1 MKADLNLTNRLRFLG
16 RSNSLRMGIVLS
28 FVLAVIVTSFLTSST
43 ATSSN
48 ARRTTEDQISN
59 SSGLN
64 EKSVLNRS
72 SFPFP
77 ERIKSRFLP
86 MLTPQASSPE
96 EIATFAADCITP
108 KSHFTVGDTV
118 CLKATGTFGSRKIY
132 WIDPDGG
139 VVQVDS
145 ATEGTQTISARGNW
159 RGYLVSGD
167 DGTLRVAAAFS
178 VSDPQQP
185 RVDLSVVQS
194 IADGTHTAGGFISY
208 QVVATNQGPDTAN
221 DVEVTEQ
228 VPNNSTLVSSSQDAG
243 PTFSCNAGTSETSCT
258 IASLAPG
265 ASAAFTFVYQINS
278 STAVGTEILNTAEI
292 ASTTEE
298 SHPADNTFDLAGNV
312 ISGSEGATCTLDCP
326 NNITVTANTTQGGT
340 SGAIVNFGGAE
351 AFGDCG
357 SLSPSIPSGS
367 FFPVGSTTVVV
378 SSSTGGGSCS
388 FVVTVTD
395 DQPPNIS
402 CPANVN
408 THLTDCQPSTIDPG
422 TPSASPNGVEVTGE
436 RNDGQPLDAPY
447 PVGTTIITWTA
458 TDASARTDT
467 CTQTVTVTSDDNV
480 PPTITAPADVT
491 IATPDGTSGSCGLVV
506 GETELG
512 SPDAND
518 NCTVNVTRSG
528 VPTGNFFPVGTTAI
542 TYTATDGSG
551 HTATAVQHVIV
562 SDGTAPIIV
571 APPDASYVCPNEVPA
586 GNPNQAH
593 GANEN
598 LPDGG
603 PPTDNCGVPTIT
615 VADFTSGSGSASSP
629 LIISR
634 VFTAT
639 DSAGNTATATQTI
652 TVIDPTP
659 PTITLNGPDPL
670 VVECHSTLNDP
681 GATAN
686 DNCGGNFAATA
697 TSNVNSNVVGNYTI
711 TYNASDAAG
720 NAATPVVRNVSVVDT
735 TAPTINLNGQTPSLW
750 PANHRYRTF
759 QLADFI
765 SSVTDSCDTTLNLSS
780 VVIEQVTSDE
790 SENGNGDGNTLSD
803 IIIGSDCKSVQLRAE
818 RNGGGDGRVY
828 TIKFRVK
835 DAAGNTSTAT
845 VNVLVPADGPGQTP
859 VNSGPQ
865 YVVNGSC
872 P

>member
-1 MKADLNLTNRLRFLG
+1 MKADLNLTNRLRSLD
-16 RSNSLRMGIVLS
+16 RWNSLRMGIALS

-48 ARRTTEDQISN
+48 ARRTTEDPISN
-59 SSGLN
+59 SLNPN
-64 EKSVLNRS
+64 EKPALLNRS
-72 SFPFP
+72 SYHPREKTKSHLFP
-77 ERIKSRFLP
+77 L
-86 MLTPQASSPE
+86 LTPQSSSPE
-96 EIATFAADCITP
+96 EIATFGADCVTP
-108 KSHFTVGDTV
+108 KSHFLVGETV
-118 CLKATGTFGSRKIY
+118 CLKATGTFGSRKLY
-132 WIDPDGG
+132 WIDPEGG
-139 VVQVDS
+139 VIQIDS
-145 ATEGTQTISARGNW
+145 ATEGTRTISARGNW

-167 DGTLRVAAAFS
+167 DGTLRVASAFS
-178 VSDPQQP
+178 VSDPQEP

-194 IADGTHTAGGFISY
+194 VADGNHTAGGFISY
-208 QVVATNQGPDTAN
+208 QVIATNQGPDTAN
-221 DVEVTEQ
+221 DVELTEQ
-228 VPNNSTLVSSSQDAG
+228 VPNNSTLVSSSQDVG
-243 PTFSCNAGTSETSCT
+243 PTFTCNTGTSETTCT

-265 ASAAFTFVYQINS
+265 ASASFTFVYQTDSN
-278 STAVGTEILNTAEI
+278 TAVGTAISNTAEI
-292 ASTTEE
+292 ESTTEE
-298 SHPADNTFDLAGNV
+298 SHPGDNTFELSGNV
-312 ISGSEGATCTLDCP
+312 VSGSQGASCTLDCP

-357 SLSPSIPSGS
+357 ALSPSIPSGS
-367 FFPVGSTTVVV
+367 FFPLGSTTVVI
-378 SSSTGGGSCS
+378 SSANGGGSCS

-395 DQPPNIS
+395 DQPPDIS

-408 THLTDCQPSTIDPG
+408 VHLTDCQPSTLDPG
-422 TPSASPNGVEVTGE
+422 TPTASPSGVDVTGE

-467 CTQTVTVTSDDNV
+467 CSQTITVTSDDNV

-491 IATPDGTSGSCGLVV
+491 TTTPDGTSGSCGLVI

-518 NCTVNVTRSG
+518 NCTVNVTRTG
-528 VPTGNFFPVGTTAI
+528 VPSGNFFPVGTTTI

-551 HTATAVQHVIV
+551 HTATAVQHVV
-562 SDGTAPIIV
+562 VTDGTAPIIV
-571 APPDASYVCPNEVPA
+571 APPDASYVCPSEVPA

-593 GANEN
+593 GADEN
-598 LPDGG
+598 LPNGG
-603 PPTDNCGVPTIT
+603 PPTDNCGVPLVT
-615 VADFTSGSGSASSP
+615 VADFTSGSGSATSP
-629 LIISR
+629 LVISR

-686 DNCGGNFAATA
+686 DNCSGSFAATA
-697 TSNVNSNVVGNYTI
+697 TSTVNVNVVGSYTI

-720 NAATPVVRNVSVVDT
+720 NGASPVVRNVTVVDT
-735 TAPTINLNGQTPSLW
+735 TAPTINLNGLTPSLW
-750 PANHRYRTF
+750 PANHRYRTY
-759 QLADFI
+759 QLTDFV
-765 SSVTDSCDTTLNLSS
+765 SSVTDSCNTTLSLNS

-790 SENGNGDGNTLSD
+790 SENGNGDGNTLND
-803 IIIGSDCKSVQLRAE
+803 IIIGADCKSLQLRAE

-828 TIKFRVK
+828 TIKFRVR

-845 VNVLVPADGPGQTP
+845 VNVLVPADPGQAP

-865 YVVNGSC
+865 YVVNGVC